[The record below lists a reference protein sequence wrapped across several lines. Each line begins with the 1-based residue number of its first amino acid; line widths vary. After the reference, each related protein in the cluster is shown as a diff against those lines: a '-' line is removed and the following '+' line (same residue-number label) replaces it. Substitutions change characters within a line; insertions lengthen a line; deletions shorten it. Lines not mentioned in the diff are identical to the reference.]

1 MAKVVTVELE
11 AKTDKAISEIEELK
25 KEIKKLNEEIVK
37 GNKDTADS
45 LKKVEKS
52 SSLTAKGIRGIGNAL
67 KAAGLG
73 IAIAAFA
80 KLTELFN
87 QNQKVADIF
96 NKSFEVLSITFN
108 DFFNFLDNNVGKVV
122 GYFKSIF
129 DDPVQSL
136 KNFGQAIKDNIIE
149 RFNSALDTLGFL
161 SSAIKK
167 VFEGDFKGA
176 MEDAKLAG
184 REYVDVLTG
193 VDGSLDKIT
202 EGVTNAANA
211 TSNYIKETIKSASEN
226 VNLAKSAEIA
236 AVVNQGLIEKYD
248 RQAEQLRQ
256 VRDEE
261 RNTIDERIEANNKL
275 KATLDEQE
283 KAMLTQVDLQIKAAQ
298 VEFDKNQS
306 QENTIR
312 LLEAQN
318 EKEAVL
324 AQIEGF
330 RSEQKMNDLALDRE
344 KLDLIKSVQESESEL
359 SLSRKQFDAE
369 QETNEVV
376 RLTRLRE
383 INEEEKIIEE
393 ERLQGQIDL
402 YQKGTQARADAEAE
416 LNTFLLE
423 NKQEQIEIEEELKE
437 AKINQVNEGL
447 DAVINAAGSESKIG
461 RALFI
466 AKTAIRVKEQ
476 IAEAKATLSRITL
489 RASEAGVDLAK
500 GSSATAKVG
509 FPQNIPLL
517 IAFAGQAAGI
527 ISAVKSAVS
536 ATKSQA
542 SSMGASGGGGGTI
555 AAPQPAQFNVV
566 GASQTSQ
573 LAQTIS
579 DQEQTPIKA
588 FVVSEEVTTAQ
599 QMDRNIIEGASLG

>member
-1 MAKVVTVELE
+1 
-11 AKTDKAISEIEELK
+11 
-25 KEIKKLNEEIVK
+25 
-37 GNKDTADS
+37 
-45 LKKVEKS
+45 
-52 SSLTAKGIRGIGNAL
+52 
-67 KAAGLG
+67 
-73 IAIAAFA
+73 
-80 KLTELFN
+80 
-87 QNQKVADIF
+87 
-96 NKSFEVLSITFN
+96 
-108 DFFNFLDNNVGKVV
+108 
-122 GYFKSIF
+122 
-129 DDPVQSL
+129 
-136 KNFGQAIKDNIIE
+136 
-149 RFNSALDTLGFL
+149 
-161 SSAIKK
+161 
-167 VFEGDFKGA
+167 
-176 MEDAKLAG
+176 
-184 REYVDVLTG
+184 
-193 VDGSLDKIT
+193 
-202 EGVTNAANA
+202 
-211 TSNYIKETIKSASEN
+211 
-226 VNLAKSAEIA
+226 
-236 AVVNQGLIEKYD
+236 
-248 RQAEQLRQ
+248 
-256 VRDEE
+256 
-261 RNTIDERIEANNKL
+261 
-275 KATLDEQE
+275 
-283 KAMLTQVDLQIKAAQ
+283 
-298 VEFDKNQS
+298 
-306 QENTIR
+306 
-312 LLEAQN
+312 
-318 EKEAVL
+318 
-324 AQIEGF
+324 
-330 RSEQKMNDLALDRE
+330 
-344 KLDLIKSVQESESEL
+344 LIKSVQESESEL

-476 IAEAKATLSRITL
+476 IAEAKATLSQITL
-489 RASEAGVDLAK
+489 RAAS
-500 GSSATAKVG
+500 
-509 FPQNIPLL
+509 L

-542 SSMGASGGGGGTI
+542 SSMGASGGGGSTI

-579 DQEQTPIKA
+579 DQEQIPIKA

>member
-108 DFFNFLDNNVGKVV
+108 DFFNLLDNNVGKVV

-476 IAEAKATLSRITL
+476 IAEAKATLSQITL
-489 RASEAGVDLAK
+489 RAASSQVNVAEGF
-500 GSSATAKVG
+500 SATSKIG